1 MGSWAKRCD
10 TNWPMPGMSID
21 VVVADDQELVRAGF
35 RMILDAQPGIEVVG
49 EAADGVECVELARRL
64 RPQVVLADIRMP
76 RLDGLEVTR
85 QLAGPG
91 VADPLNVVVITT
103 FDQDDY
109 VRTALRNGA
118 CGFLL
123 KDATPALLVEAVRA
137 AARGDALVSPA
148 VTVRLLKRLEQ
159 AESSTAPAGVEA
171 FGLSVRELDI
181 VRLIAV
187 GRTNQEICDEL
198 FLSLSTVK
206 TYLGRIQ
213 AKVEARNRV
222 EIAAWAWEHGA
233 VRPAG

>member
-1 MGSWAKRCD
+1 M
-10 TNWPMPGMSID
+10 
-21 VVVADDQELVRAGF
+21 VADDQELVRAGF

-49 EAADGVECVELARRL
+49 EAADGVECVELAHRL

-123 KDATPALLVEAVRA
+123 KDATPALLVEAVHA

-148 VTVRLLKRLEQ
+148 VTVRLLKRLEL
-159 AESSTAPAGVEA
+159 AESGTAPSGVEA
-171 FGLSVRELDI
+171 SGVEASGLSVRELDI

>member
-1 MGSWAKRCD
+1 
-10 TNWPMPGMSID
+10 MSGTKID
-21 VVVADDQELVRAGF
+21 VVIADDQELVRAGF
-35 RMILDAQPGIEVVG
+35 RLILEAQPGIEVVG

-64 RPQVVLADIRMP
+64 RPRVVLADIRMP

-85 QLAGPG
+85 LLAGPG
-91 VADPLNVVVITT
+91 VADPMNVVVITT

-109 VRTALRNGA
+109 VRGALRNGA

-123 KDATPALLVEAVRA
+123 KDATPALLVEAVHA

-148 VTVRLLKRLEQ
+148 VTVRLLRRLER
-159 AESSTAPAGVEA
+159 AEQGAEPATPSASAPGPEPHGLLST
-171 FGLSVRELDI
+171 RERDI
-181 VRLIAV
+181 VRLVAV

-213 AKVEARNRV
+213 AKLDARNRV
-222 EIAAWAWEHGA
+222 EVAAWAWERGV
-233 VRPAG
+233 VRPRG

>member
-159 AESSTAPAGVEA
+159 AESSTAQAGVEA

-233 VRPAG
+233 VGPAG

>member
-1 MGSWAKRCD
+1 MHEPR
-10 TNWPMPGMSID
+10 ID
-21 VVVADDQELVRAGF
+21 VVIADDQELVRTGF
-35 RMILDAQPGIEVVG
+35 SLILGVQPGITVVG

-64 RPQVVLADIRMP
+64 RPRVVLVDIRMP
-76 RLDGLEVTR
+76 RLDGLEVVR

-91 VADPLNVVVITT
+91 VADPMNVVVITT

-123 KDATPALLVEAVRA
+123 KDASPALLVEAVQA

-148 VTVRLLKRLEQ
+148 VTVRLLRRLEATEHGMTQ
-159 AESSTAPAGVEA
+159 APAASDGV
-171 FGLSVRELDI
+171 GLSERERDI
-181 VRLIAV
+181 VRLVAV
-187 GRTNQEICDEL
+187 GRTNQEIGDEL

-213 AKVEARNRV
+213 AKLNARNRV

-233 VRPAG
+233 VRRSR

>member
-1 MGSWAKRCD
+1 MHE
-10 TNWPMPGMSID
+10 PQID
-21 VVVADDQELVRAGF
+21 VVIADDQELVRMGF
-35 RMILDAQPGIEVVG
+35 SLILGVQPGITVVG

-64 RPQVVLADIRMP
+64 RPRVVLADIRMP
-76 RLDGLEVTR
+76 RLDGLEVVR

-91 VADPLNVVVITT
+91 VADPMNVVVITT

-123 KDATPALLVEAVRA
+123 KDASPALLVEAVQA

-148 VTVRLLKRLEQ
+148 VTVRLLRRLEATERGVAQ
-159 AESSTAPAGVEA
+159 AAAASDDA
-171 FGLSVRELDI
+171 GLSERERDI
-181 VRLIAV
+181 VRLVAV
-187 GRTNQEICDEL
+187 GRTNQEIGGEL

-213 AKVEARNRV
+213 AKLNARNRV
-222 EIAAWAWEHGA
+222 EVAAWAWEHGA
-233 VRPAG
+233 VRGSR

>member
-1 MGSWAKRCD
+1 MHE
-10 TNWPMPGMSID
+10 PQID
-21 VVVADDQELVRAGF
+21 VVIADDQELVRMGF
-35 RMILDAQPGIEVVG
+35 SLILGVQPGITVVG

-64 RPQVVLADIRMP
+64 RPRVVLVDIRMP
-76 RLDGLEVTR
+76 RLDGLEVVR

-91 VADPLNVVVITT
+91 VADPMNVVVITT

-123 KDATPALLVEAVRA
+123 KDASPALLVEAVQA

-148 VTVRLLKRLEQ
+148 VTVRLLRRLEATERGMAQ
-159 AESSTAPAGVEA
+159 EPAASDDV
-171 FGLSVRELDI
+171 GLSERERDI
-181 VRLIAV
+181 VRLVAV
-187 GRTNQEICDEL
+187 GRTNQEIGDEL

-213 AKVEARNRV
+213 AKLNARNRV
-222 EIAAWAWEHGA
+222 EVAAWAWEYGA
-233 VRPAG
+233 VHRSR

>member
-1 MGSWAKRCD
+1 
-10 TNWPMPGMSID
+10 MPGTSID

-49 EAADGVECVELARRL
+49 EAADGVECVELAHRL

-123 KDATPALLVEAVRA
+123 KDATPALLVEAVHA

-159 AESSTAPAGVEA
+159 AEAGAAPSGVA
-171 FGLSVRELDI
+171 ASGLSVRELDI

-233 VRPAG
+233 VRPAV

>member
-1 MGSWAKRCD
+1 
-10 TNWPMPGMSID
+10 MSGTKID
-21 VVVADDQELVRAGF
+21 VVIADDQELVRAGF
-35 RMILDAQPGIEVVG
+35 RLILEAQPGIEVVG

-64 RPQVVLADIRMP
+64 RPRVVLADIRMP

-85 QLAGPG
+85 LLAGPG
-91 VADPLNVVVITT
+91 VADPMNVVVITT

-109 VRTALRNGA
+109 VRGALRNGA

-123 KDATPALLVEAVRA
+123 KDATPALLVEAVHA

-148 VTVRLLKRLEQ
+148 VTVRLLRRLEL
-159 AESSTAPAGVEA
+159 AEQGAVPTEPPAPDGGPEPHGLLST
-171 FGLSVRELDI
+171 RERDI
-181 VRLIAV
+181 VRLVAV

-213 AKVEARNRV
+213 AKLDARNRV
-222 EIAAWAWEHGA
+222 EVAAWAWEHGV
-233 VRPAG
+233 VRPRG